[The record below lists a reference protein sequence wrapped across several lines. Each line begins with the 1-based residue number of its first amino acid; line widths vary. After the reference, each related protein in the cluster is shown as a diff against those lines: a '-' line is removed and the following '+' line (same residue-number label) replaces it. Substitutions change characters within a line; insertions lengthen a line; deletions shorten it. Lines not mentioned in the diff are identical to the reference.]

1 MRFAAVHQMTDSTLK
16 IHAQLWQM
24 KVALIAPSVRQM
36 TNVEDKNHFQDC
48 YDFSNLNFDFVI
60 THYHLSIIQY
70 SITSRLQHQD
80 AMCKTNGR
88 HETKNIILHKV
99 MQSAHSQTHR

>member
-36 TNVEDKNHFQDC
+36 TNVEDKNHF
-48 YDFSNLNFDFVI
+48 
-60 THYHLSIIQY
+60 
-70 SITSRLQHQD
+70 
-80 AMCKTNGR
+80 R

-99 MQSAHSQTHR
+99 LQSAHSQTHR